1 MSFIGAGELEH
12 KITQLQRQLSH
23 KDHELN
29 SIKNEQMKK
38 QEDLEEAKRAKQTA
52 EYKLRDEADRALKA
66 ENDSLAKTNE
76 LAQLKLKLS
85 NLEASLTQTSEKL
98 KKEEKDKAMIQD
110 ALDEALSK
118 GSDGAAMQIKSQQA
132 RIKQLEDNLR
142 KAEDEKDKLRH
153 HASSGDSWGS
163 DESLSHR
170 ERNRLMAL
178 QNENAELKTKL
189 ESLSPQNVITSDSS
203 NPESPQKRS
212 KPRASVTAA
221 DLRDLETQVDHLK
234 VQLANTKREY
244 DKAVNEKLAAE
255 VSARKTA
262 ERFENEMYELNGEL
276 EYYRRSDGGVDMK
289 QLNELKKTALAA
301 KAEKEDLSKK
311 LAEKERQVEHQV
323 SEMARLEEEAQLVQK
338 LKEELEEERQTRQ
351 QLEAAPNSESFVDEA
366 SLAKINAL
374 EVELAK
380 FKAASTTGGSRS
392 GDSELR
398 QARRDLQKALRDKE
412 YLESL
417 VKEND
422 ELLAEKD
429 EELARMRAAVPL
441 PGSPS
446 LALQAADPGLV
457 AALEEEKAALVDDL
471 EKQAQAHEEE
481 IVRIEG
487 QLSEKTKELEVLRES
502 EQLLR
507 EQHLRGQTE
516 IESIKTEHQSVTL
529 DLQKAHDDLS
539 VKEANAQQIIEQL
552 AQVQASLNEH
562 QAAAISAKE
571 EAASTAEQLSE
582 FRVSLENKTREL
594 EEALQQRQ
602 DLEISLASR
611 SHDDAEFDEH
621 VLSIKGLQDEI
632 SRVSQELSDRMAVNA
647 QLVSQLAV
655 AEETREAAEKTVQE
669 LEQKVSDSQRK
680 VEISM
685 EELEVYRA
693 QSKDT
698 IESLNTQLE
707 TLNTELTSLE
717 QLLQDKTT
725 ELAEANRLSEQTS
738 CRLAESET
746 TVITLRNQVA
756 ELECKL
762 EESAEANIREGGEER
777 IQLRMEK
784 EALEEALQ
792 LAKKGHESKL
802 AAIEADSQRALS
814 NAQIRI
820 DTLQNSIQ
828 DAPQPNIKDVNEIHK
843 FEEKIGRL
851 RIERDELRHNISFVQ
866 NERHF
871 AVRAANAEKDM
882 AIEEVGK
889 ARDELKR
896 KSAICDRLQKEIQEF
911 RAALAEKDG
920 EIGSAIAATQEAA
933 TEKVKLAKRLAD
945 LEHELCS
952 SREAASAQ
960 QARVFELE
968 SQLQAQEANL
978 KRVEARAGLLQTEL
992 TNVLHHM
999 AQSKKLSDRPESR
1012 ASVPEEEDGDLPKDL
1027 AEAVSSENRRHS
1039 HRRSTS
1045 GMSITMLQ
1053 NLQTER
1059 NLQAKIDRRDAR
1071 ITLLINDLSKAQANL
1086 TLLQSAQEETMMEN
1100 TELEEE
1106 REKLL
1111 SELHEIKA
1119 QGADPEAL
1127 QGTILALILHH
1138 RYVKDLESQLR
1149 LARETLRKSREAERQ
1164 LFASETETKEKK
1176 VADDKR
1182 IAELE
1187 YEKTEVEN
1195 QLHSAKAN
1203 QELVRKEL
1211 EDALASVNNLQ
1222 SQLTKAECASVL
1234 AADSVVSLAT
1244 VEAQIAEKEERIREI
1259 EAQNTELVFKL
1270 EKLEEELAANKLET
1284 EMKTEA
1290 LTSKVVELEQKVVG
1304 GGAELER
1311 VTQEREQLLEE
1322 LTAAE
1327 KALADGF
1334 ADAEVQK
1341 ETLETTRRKL
1351 EERLAQLGHDMEE
1364 KSSELE
1370 EVISKSNALAA
1381 ELAAEQSKSDQAGLT
1396 LEEHQATISQLQNDI
1411 STLKRTSQDVDSE
1424 RQTLRA
1430 QISVFEEKATAT
1442 EQRIQQLHA
1451 EIDRCVR
1458 ETEQVKQELIDASS
1472 QLEKTMAEKEDLN
1485 ARRAAEMEQA
1495 TEARMGM
1502 EKSLAEREQEI
1513 NKLITDLRITQEEL
1527 TAATSKFEEAVKES
1541 AFKQADIDNLMA
1553 ENVKIKQDLA
1563 KAISSVSAVDE
1574 QLVADLKERIE
1585 DLEASLTQK
1594 TQEVDEADDQTR
1606 EAFKANAKLERKVGK
1621 LQRQLDQAQLELNTA
1636 LNKLMSSQ
1644 PVAPAPIARSQPAS
1658 SIAAQR
1664 TAMPPP
1670 PVSTSAPT
1678 QSPALSTNATR
1689 TAHIIPPNIFS
1700 PPTIPNSGQKRL
1712 READDA
1718 ESAPKPAE
1726 AIMLPPTSII
1736 SPRKPLGTRPSFT
1749 PQRGISE
1756 KAYTSKPIGVN
1767 ATMASEKAV
1776 DGLKKPIDAGRN
1788 IFARPLS
1795 VSSDPIKRTG
1805 FPEPPTRTPF
1815 ATMPRNAS

>member
-1 MSFIGAGELEH
+1 M
-12 KITQLQRQLSH
+12 
-23 KDHELN
+23 
-29 SIKNEQMKK
+29 
-38 QEDLEEAKRAKQTA
+38 
-52 EYKLRDEADRALKA
+52 
-66 ENDSLAKTNE
+66 
-76 LAQLKLKLS
+76 
-85 NLEASLTQTSEKL
+85 
-98 KKEEKDKAMIQD
+98 
-110 ALDEALSK
+110 
-118 GSDGAAMQIKSQQA
+118 
-132 RIKQLEDNLR
+132 
-142 KAEDEKDKLRH
+142 
-153 HASSGDSWGS
+153 
-163 DESLSHR
+163 
-170 ERNRLMAL
+170 
-178 QNENAELKTKL
+178 
-189 ESLSPQNVITSDSS
+189 
-203 NPESPQKRS
+203 
-212 KPRASVTAA
+212 
-221 DLRDLETQVDHLK
+221 
-234 VQLANTKREY
+234 
-244 DKAVNEKLAAE
+244 
-255 VSARKTA
+255 
-262 ERFENEMYELNGEL
+262 
-276 EYYRRSDGGVDMK
+276 
-289 QLNELKKTALAA
+289 
-301 KAEKEDLSKK
+301 
-311 LAEKERQVEHQV
+311 
-323 SEMARLEEEAQLVQK
+323 
-338 LKEELEEERQTRQ
+338 
-351 QLEAAPNSESFVDEA
+351 
-366 SLAKINAL
+366 
-374 EVELAK
+374 
-380 FKAASTTGGSRS
+380 
-392 GDSELR
+392 
-398 QARRDLQKALRDKE
+398 
-412 YLESL
+412 
-417 VKEND
+417 
-422 ELLAEKD
+422 
-429 EELARMRAAVPL
+429 
-441 PGSPS
+441 
-446 LALQAADPGLV
+446 
-457 AALEEEKAALVDDL
+457 
-471 EKQAQAHEEE
+471 
-481 IVRIEG
+481 
-487 QLSEKTKELEVLRES
+487 
-502 EQLLR
+502 
-507 EQHLRGQTE
+507 
-516 IESIKTEHQSVTL
+516 
-529 DLQKAHDDLS
+529 
-539 VKEANAQQIIEQL
+539 
-552 AQVQASLNEH
+552 
-562 QAAAISAKE
+562 
-571 EAASTAEQLSE
+571 SE
-582 FRVSLENKTREL
+582 FSTV
-594 EEALQQRQ
+594 ALCG
-602 DLEISLASR
+602 LIGIMLINCCSR
-611 SHDDAEFDEH
+611 
-621 VLSIKGLQDEI
+621 
-632 SRVSQELSDRMAVNA
+632 
-647 QLVSQLAV
+647 
-655 AEETREAAEKTVQE
+655 
-669 LEQKVSDSQRK
+669 
-680 VEISM
+680 
-685 EELEVYRA
+685 
-693 QSKDT
+693 
-698 IESLNTQLE
+698 SLNTQLE

-777 IQLRMEK
+777 IQLRKEK
-784 EALEEALQ
+784 EALEKALQ

-828 DAPQPNIKDVNEIHK
+828 DAPQPNIKDVDEIHK

-851 RIERDELRHNISFVQ
+851 RIERDELRHNISFLQ

-978 KRVEARAGLLQTEL
+978 KRVEARAELLQTEL

-999 AQSKKLSDRPESR
+999 AQSNKLSDRPESR

-1059 NLQAKIDRRDAR
+1059 NLQAKIDRRDGAFLILVLRCRLILFSSPVAR
-1071 ITLLINDLSKAQANL
+1071 ITLLTNDLSKAHANL

-1100 TELEEE
+1100 AELEEE

-1138 RYVKDLESQLR
+1138 RYVRDLESQLR
-1149 LARETLRKSREAERQ
+1149 LARETLRKSRESERQ
-1164 LFASETETKEKK
+1164 LFVSETETKEKK

-1182 IAELE
+1182 IAELD

-1222 SQLTKAECASVL
+1222 SQLTEAECASVL
-1234 AADSVVSLAT
+1234 VADSVVSLAT

-1341 ETLETTRRKL
+1341 ETLESTRRKL
-1351 EERLAQLGHDMEE
+1351 EEHLAQLGHDMEE

-1370 EVISKSNALAA
+1370 EMISKSNALAA
-1381 ELAAEQSKSDQAGLT
+1381 ELAAEQSKSDQAALA

-1411 STLKRTSQDVDSE
+1411 STIKRTSQDVDSE

-1458 ETEQVKQELIDASS
+1458 ETEQVKQELVDASS

-1513 NKLITDLRITQEEL
+1513 NKL
-1527 TAATSKFEEAVKES
+1527 
-1541 AFKQADIDNLMA
+1541 
-1553 ENVKIKQDLA
+1553 
-1563 KAISSVSAVDE
+1563 
-1574 QLVADLKERIE
+1574 
-1585 DLEASLTQK
+1585 
-1594 TQEVDEADDQTR
+1594 
-1606 EAFKANAKLERKVGK
+1606 
-1621 LQRQLDQAQLELNTA
+1621 
-1636 LNKLMSSQ
+1636 
-1644 PVAPAPIARSQPAS
+1644 
-1658 SIAAQR
+1658 
-1664 TAMPPP
+1664 
-1670 PVSTSAPT
+1670 
-1678 QSPALSTNATR
+1678 
-1689 TAHIIPPNIFS
+1689 
-1700 PPTIPNSGQKRL
+1700 
-1712 READDA
+1712 
-1718 ESAPKPAE
+1718 
-1726 AIMLPPTSII
+1726 
-1736 SPRKPLGTRPSFT
+1736 
-1749 PQRGISE
+1749 
-1756 KAYTSKPIGVN
+1756 
-1767 ATMASEKAV
+1767 
-1776 DGLKKPIDAGRN
+1776 
-1788 IFARPLS
+1788 
-1795 VSSDPIKRTG
+1795 
-1805 FPEPPTRTPF
+1805 
-1815 ATMPRNAS
+1815 